1 MYNREKM
8 MAQKPIRFSN
18 HARKRIDLRG
28 ATEAEIIEAIQSE
41 QWQPALRSKWQV
53 QKVFQFGKPS
63 PINQKTYA
71 FKTARAVFA
80 DEEDTIVV
88 ITVIVLYGN

>member
-1 MYNREKM
+1 

-28 ATEAEIIEAIQSE
+28 AIEAEVIEAIQTE
-41 QWQPALRSKWQV
+41 QWEPALQGKWQV

-63 PINQKTYA
+63 PVNQKVYA
-71 FKTARAVFA
+71 LKTIRAVFA
-80 DEEDTIVV
+80 DEEDSIVV
-88 ITVIVLYGN
+88 VTVIVFYGNKE

>member
-1 MYNREKM
+1 

-28 ATEAEIIEAIQSE
+28 ATEAEVVEAIQSK
-41 QWQPALRSKWQV
+41 QWQPALHGKWQV

-63 PINQKTYA
+63 PVNQKTYA
-71 FKTARAVFA
+71 SKTIRAVFA
-80 DEEDTIVV
+80 DEEGSIVV
-88 ITVIVLYGN
+88 ITVIVFYGNEE